1 MDTLPDPK
9 HQKPEDHLVD
19 SALEQNL
26 PAGSI
31 PQSVLEDQPVLNAD
45 APASITEEPA
55 AKNHKPAKNR
65 NIFQK
70 SSDDIKEWQ
79 ELQKNITA
87 VSAAVSKNDRDVLEN
102 LNNYRLVISAV
113 SFKPQKLDQEIWGLY
128 EDIQTR
134 TPVLTQETK
143 RKPLYLRKKV
153 TLQSLNDAWERVHT
167 LQDNLLDILAK
178 APKSVEFYN
187 RIHLARIRKR
197 EQELRDAEI
206 SKRTAQAKESIE
218 KALSKL
224 GQPEAAPESAGPLA
238 TILRVDDA
246 RDFWNS
252 RLQEISNIESST
264 NLDSDEI
271 INVYRNLESS
281 ILDAPR
287 MADQVKDTEV
297 MFIRLM
303 SMHEELASYGK
314 SIIPA
319 EDMARFLLMMQD
331 EVPKLWASGSWDR
344 LRRALSEISDFV
356 KFYDLPVRSELSL
369 AERRK
374 PGLTRA
380 LLAGAS
386 TLPITQIT
394 PIVRGLVS
402 AIDSRD
408 RYMAGHSDAV
418 ARISVQIA
426 KKMNW
431 EGEELE
437 MLEIAAL
444 LHDVGKI
451 VIPENI
457 LTKLDPLSP
466 EDWKT
471 IQMHPYHGA
480 KIVKSIDT
488 LNKISPWIYH
498 HQERWDGSGYP
509 DGIGNKDIPPAAR
522 IIALGEAFTVM
533 TTDSPKRKA
542 FSLDEAVS
550 EISRGAGTQF
560 DPEVAGALLQTIET
574 GDPKLIQSK

>member
-1 MDTLPDPK
+1 
-9 HQKPEDHLVD
+9 
-19 SALEQNL
+19 
-26 PAGSI
+26 
-31 PQSVLEDQPVLNAD
+31 
-45 APASITEEPA
+45 
-55 AKNHKPAKNR
+55 
-65 NIFQK
+65 
-70 SSDDIKEWQ
+70 
-79 ELQKNITA
+79 
-87 VSAAVSKNDRDVLEN
+87 
-102 LNNYRLVISAV
+102 
-113 SFKPQKLDQEIWGLY
+113 
-128 EDIQTR
+128 
-134 TPVLTQETK
+134 
-143 RKPLYLRKKV
+143 
-153 TLQSLNDAWERVHT
+153 
-167 LQDNLLDILAK
+167 
-178 APKSVEFYN
+178 
-187 RIHLARIRKR
+187 
-197 EQELRDAEI
+197 
-206 SKRTAQAKESIE
+206 
-218 KALSKL
+218 
-224 GQPEAAPESAGPLA
+224 
-238 TILRVDDA
+238 
-246 RDFWNS
+246 
-252 RLQEISNIESST
+252 
-264 NLDSDEI
+264 
-271 INVYRNLESS
+271 
-281 ILDAPR
+281 
-287 MADQVKDTEV
+287 
-297 MFIRLM
+297 
-303 SMHEELASYGK
+303 
-314 SIIPA
+314 
-319 EDMARFLLMMQD
+319 
-331 EVPKLWASGSWDR
+331 
-344 LRRALSEISDFV
+344 LSEISDFV